1 MLTIDK
7 IQLEGMTELRPF
19 FNFAGIATRE
29 VVPVLLE
36 LLTHQDEDAADDE
49 YNTARAA
56 YQCLSL
62 YALCVGGMLIS
73 DVLQFVEANIRS
85 EDWRKRDAAV
95 SAFGA
100 IMEGPEFVLLEPL
113 VKQALPVLVGMM
125 DDQVLMV
132 KDSAA
137 YTLGKICEQCGLA
150 IDAQLHLPSLIQA
163 LFSGL
168 KDSPRMASSCCWALM
183 NLADRFGYDNQ
194 DGDEVPLSKY
204 FKDSVSALLQTTERQ
219 DADNQLRTA
228 SYEVLSSFVTN
239 VGNDELGSI
248 AQLYTVILERLEK
261 TIELRS
267 QVVSADDRN
276 ALEEMQTSLA
286 VVLTSIT
293 HRLDKEVKP
302 QADRMMH
309 ILLQIL
315 SSLPPNS
322 SVPDAIFGAVGAL
335 ANALEDEFA
344 KYMEAFVPYLYNAL
358 SNQEEQQLCAMAIG
372 LTSDIARSL
381 GELVAPFCDNFM
393 NYLLNNLQS
402 NTLSQQFK
410 PAILQ
415 CFGDI
420 AQAIAGHFETYL
432 EVVMGVLQQAAGI
445 SVNSDTNYEMIEYVI
460 SLREGI
466 MDAYGGIIIAMKSG
480 GKRNYLQALDDNST
494 DILIANVLAPYV
506 QSIFGFL
513 SVVNADPNKTEGLM
527 RAAMGVLG

>member
-1 MLTIDK
+1 M
-7 IQLEGMTELRPF
+7 RPY

-29 VVPVLLE
+29 VVPVLLD

-62 YALCVGGMLIS
+62 YALCVGGVLIS

-100 IMEGPEFVLLEPL
+100 IMEGPDFALLEPL
-113 VKQALPVLVGMM
+113 VKQALPLLVGMM

-194 DGDEVPLSKY
+194 EGDEVPLSKY
-204 FKDSVSALLQTTERQ
+204 FKDSVTALLQTTERQ

-239 VGNDELGSI
+239 VGHDELVSI

-322 SVPDAIFGAVGAL
+322 SVPDAIFGTVGAL
-335 ANALEDEFA
+335 ANALEGEFA

-381 GELVAPFCDNFM
+381 GELVAPYCDNFM

-402 NTLSQQFK
+402 NALSQQFK

-432 EVVMGVLQQAAGI
+432 EVVMGVLQQASGI
-445 SVNSDTNYEMIEYVI
+445 SVNSETNYEMIEYVV

-466 MDAYGGIIIAMKSG
+466 MDAYGGIIIAMRSG
-480 GKRNYLQALDDNST
+480 GKRKNPNSRPLPVT
-494 DILIANVLAPYV
+494 C
-506 QSIFGFL
+506 
-513 SVVNADPNKTEGLM
+513 
-527 RAAMGVLG
+527 